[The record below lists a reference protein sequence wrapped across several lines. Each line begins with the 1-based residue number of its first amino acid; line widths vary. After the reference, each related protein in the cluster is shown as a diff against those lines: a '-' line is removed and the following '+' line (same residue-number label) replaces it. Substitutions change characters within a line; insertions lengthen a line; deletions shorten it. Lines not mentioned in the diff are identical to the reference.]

1 MQTQP
6 FLCRRPFGMSDWLR
20 SAGETLVLHPLL
32 TTYWLFRQ
40 HGTILFMFA
49 KNLWSKG
56 KVREVLPLS
65 PLTTHPTSFQLDI
78 WGFIERI
85 FAIQW
90 GAVTSLFSFRT
101 TIVYKTTWK
110 EQLWNPI
117 PDRPCSQYKVTLALS
132 PAEVPVAD
140 ASPRTQVPAHWA
152 TPALGSCCS
161 QYNCCF
167 RKTRENST
175 AKLCQD
181 WFCHECSPMSLQHG
195 KVLGWWGFLLKFK
208 VHKVRESDR
217 LCYFT
222 ILSYQICK
230 AFNDPSLPQWL

>member
-1 MQTQP
+1 
-6 FLCRRPFGMSDWLR
+6 MSDWLR

-78 WGFIERI
+78 WCFIERI

-117 PDRPCSQYKVTLALS
+117 LDRSCSQYKVTLALS
-132 PAEVPVAD
+132 PAEVQAVMPAPGPSTLGHSSTRLLLLPV
-140 ASPRTQVPAHWA
+140 Q
-152 TPALGSCCS
+152 
-161 QYNCCF
+161 
-167 RKTRENST
+167 
-175 AKLCQD
+175 
-181 WFCHECSPMSLQHG
+181 
-195 KVLGWWGFLLKFK
+195 LL
-208 VHKVRESDR
+208 
-217 LCYFT
+217 L
-222 ILSYQICK
+222 
-230 AFNDPSLPQWL
+230 